1 MKLLVVTQYYWPEPF
16 RITDICEQLVARGH
30 EVDVLTSVPNVPQG
44 EFYDGYGWFKRGE
57 KEHGGVR
64 IERVNVI
71 RRGRDSAVRLA
82 LNCASYALNALFH
95 LPGLGKNGYDAVFVF
110 NNSPVST
117 IFPAKV
123 FARRHKIPYV
133 VFVLD
138 IWPDSMYLLLDMPI
152 TAKQTLFRRI
162 SLAVS
167 RWLYRGAEA
176 LLISSK
182 GMEPKLRGMGLQNV
196 IEYFPNYAEPTR
208 RAVLGQGVETGQGAE
223 TKQDAETGQDTASKS
238 VTRAELGLAET
249 DLVIGF
255 AGNVGVAQGLDKVV
269 EAAARLCGCAAD
281 GIIFDGTLHDEI
293 AGDTGSHTETG
304 QDSAMEKIT
313 RAAEN
318 AQAKAA
324 REPQTEKPASGAGSV
339 QETSSW
345 EIAACRS
352 GGEMRA
358 GAEKSGPGADLK
370 FLIVGDGP
378 ELHKLRALCDARG
391 VADWFVFTGWV
402 DGSAVAGYMALCDV
416 TLACLK
422 DNEVLN
428 LTLPA
433 KVQTY
438 MDAGKPVLAFMN
450 GAGADTVRAAGCGFT
465 AEAESVDS
473 LCAALGQIGKT
484 ERAALREMGES
495 GRAYCAAHFD
505 REKILDCLERYL
517 AEAAERAQA
526 KRAG

>member
-44 EFYDGYGWFKRGE
+44 EFYDGYGWFRRGE
-57 KEHGGVR
+57 KERAGVR

-71 RRGRDSAVRLA
+71 RRGKDNPVRLA

-117 IFPAKV
+117 IFPARV
-123 FARRHKIPYV
+123 FARRHQIPYV

-138 IWPDSMYLLLDMPI
+138 IWPDSMYLLLNMPV

-167 RWLYRGAEA
+167 RWLYRGAQT
-176 LLISSK
+176 LLVSSR
-182 GMEPKLRGMGLQNV
+182 GMEPKLRAMGLANA
-196 IEYFPNYAEPTR
+196 IEYFPNYAEPH
-208 RAVLGQGVETGQGAE
+208 GAQPGGE
-223 TKQDAETGQDTASKS
+223 ENAPPGRSAF
-238 VTRAELGLAET
+238 GLAED

-255 AGNVGVAQGLDKVV
+255 AGNIGVAQGLDRVV
-269 EAAARLCGCAAD
+269 EACAQLRARAP
-281 GIIFDGTLHDEI
+281 
-293 AGDTGSHTETG
+293 
-304 QDSAMEKIT
+304 EK
-313 RAAEN
+313 
-318 AQAKAA
+318 A
-324 REPQTEKPASGAGSV
+324 RRLQ
-339 QETSSW
+339 
-345 EIAACRS
+345 
-352 GGEMRA
+352 
-358 GAEKSGPGADLK
+358 

-378 ELHKLRALCDARG
+378 ELPNLRALCASRG
-391 VADWFVFTGWV
+391 VADRFVFTGWV
-402 DGSAVAGYMALCDV
+402 DGGAVAGYMARCDV
-416 TLACLK
+416 MLACLK

-450 GAGADTVRAAGCGFT
+450 GAGAQTVREAGCGFT
-465 AEAESVDS
+465 AEAEKVES
-473 LCAALGQIGKT
+473 LCAAIGEILET
-484 ERAALREMGES
+484 DRGALREMGKN
-495 GRAYCAAHFD
+495 GQRYCAAHFD
-505 REKILDCLERYL
+505 REKILDDLERYL
-517 AEAAERAQA
+517 AEAVARNAEKKRRDRA
-526 KRAG
+526 